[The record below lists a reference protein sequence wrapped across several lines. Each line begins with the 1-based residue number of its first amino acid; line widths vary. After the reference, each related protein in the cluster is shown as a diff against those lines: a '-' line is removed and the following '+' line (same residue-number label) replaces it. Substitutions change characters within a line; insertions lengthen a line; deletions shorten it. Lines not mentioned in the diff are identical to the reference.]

1 MAEPVERNLGLD
13 LVRVTETAALGAA
26 RWLGRGDKEAA
37 DQAAVDGM
45 RLHLSTIDVDGLVII
60 GEGEKDEAPMLYNGE
75 RVGTGKGMVVDVAVD
90 PVDGTSLTAAGLP
103 GAIAVIALSE
113 GRGSMYA
120 PGSLVYMDKIAVG
133 PEAAGTI
140 DLNAPV
146 EHNLHQ
152 IAKANDKDMGELRCL
167 ILDRP
172 RNQHYIDA
180 ARAAG
185 ARISVF
191 RDGDVAAAIATAQED
206 HEADVLLGIGGS
218 PEAVI
223 AAAALKCA
231 GGEIQCRL
239 WPRNEEERDLAKSEG
254 LDLDQVITTS
264 DLVSSDNVFFAAT
277 GVTGGE
283 FLPAVHFRGEDQVVT
298 HSVIMR
304 SKTGSVR
311 YMDAHHNLARLR
323 EISAATID

>member
-26 RWLGRGDKEAA
+26 RWLGRGNKEAV

-45 RLHLSTIDVDGLVII
+45 RLHLATIEIDGVVVV
-60 GEGEKDEAPMLYNGE
+60 GEGEKDEAPMLFNGE
-75 RVGTGKGMVVDVAVD
+75 RVGTGSGLVVDVAVD
-90 PVDGTSLTAAGLP
+90 PVDGTTLTASGLP
-103 GAIAVIALSE
+103 NAIAVIAMSE

-133 PEAAGTI
+133 PEAAGAI
-140 DLNAPV
+140 DLDAPV
-146 EHNLHQ
+146 KHNLTQ
-152 IAKANDKDMGELRCL
+152 VAKANGKELGDLRVL
-167 ILDRP
+167 VLDRP
-172 RNQHYIDA
+172 RNQHYIEA

-191 RDGDVAAAIATAQED
+191 RDGDVAGAIATAQED
-206 HEADVLLGIGGS
+206 HEADILIGIGGS

-223 AAAALKCA
+223 AAAALRCV

-239 WPRNEEERDLAKSEG
+239 WPRDDTEAAWAVNEG
-254 LDLDQVITTS
+254 LDLHQVITTN

-277 GVTGGE
+277 GVTNGE
-283 FLPAVHFRGEDQVVT
+283 FLRGVNFRGDERAVT

-311 YMDAHHNLARLR
+311 YMDAVHNLARLR
-323 EISAATID
+323 EISSLTVD